1 MDHTTHIPSDRTVHQ
16 NAHRGDDKTG
26 APLVP
31 SASATASASLN
42 EAHQSTF
49 TRRDLQGDMR
59 DLLDSH
65 FAQVETIISPVYL
78 VGGPVRD
85 ALLGKVP
92 QDFDYTTPLLPEQ
105 VEEKIREAGR
115 RPYKMG
121 ARFGTLGFKLD
132 GSLVEVT
139 TFRDEV
145 YKPGSR
151 HPEVTFGCD
160 LHEDLARR
168 DFTINALAYNGEL
181 HDPFGGRADLERR
194 VIRAVGSPAQ
204 RMTEDPLRMLRA
216 ARFCAQLGFSCDPEL
231 LHTLTELRHCVLS
244 ISAQRMCHELTR
256 LICAP
261 YPLLGIAVF
270 AQSGLLNLIFPELAH
285 LAHPEGALEIGRAL
299 NKVAPEPAARW
310 AVICAHM
317 SESLRGKRCS
327 LENAHLCAQ
336 ECCKR
341 LSHLLCWS
349 KAHTAAVTD
358 ELDKKWTF
366 YTRLN
371 YKL

>member
-1 MDHTTHIPSDRTVHQ
+1 MDHTAHTSSENNTQHLTHDV
-16 NAHRGDDKTG
+16 GDKTG
-26 APLVP
+26 SS
-31 SASATASASLN
+31 SAARVKRSLHR
-42 EAHQSTF
+42 E
-49 TRRDLQGDMR
+49 MR
-59 DLLDSH
+59 DLLDTH
-65 FAQVETIISPVYL
+65 LAQVEAIISPVYL

-85 ALLGKVP
+85 ALLGKQP

-105 VEEKIREAGR
+105 VEERIRAAGR

-151 HPEVTFGCD
+151 YPEVTFGCN
-160 LHEDLARR
+160 LEEDLARR
-168 DFTINALAYNGEL
+168 DFTINAIAYNGEL
-181 HDPFGGRADLERR
+181 HDPFDGRADLEQRI
-194 VIRAVGSPAQ
+194 IRAVGSPTK

-216 ARFCAQLGFSCDPEL
+216 ARFCAQLGFSCDL
-231 LHTLTELRHCVLS
+231 DVLSALTDLRHLVLT
-244 ISAQRMCHELTR
+244 ISAQRWDHELTR

-261 YPLLGIAVF
+261 YPLLGVAVL

-285 LAHPEGALEIGRAL
+285 LAHSEGALEIGRAL
-299 NKVAPEPAARW
+299 NKVASDPAARW

-327 LENAHLCAQ
+327 LENARLCAQ
-336 ECCKR
+336 ECCQR

-349 KAHTAAVTD
+349 KAHTQAVTD

-366 YTRLN
+366 YTRLS
-371 YKL
+371 YEL